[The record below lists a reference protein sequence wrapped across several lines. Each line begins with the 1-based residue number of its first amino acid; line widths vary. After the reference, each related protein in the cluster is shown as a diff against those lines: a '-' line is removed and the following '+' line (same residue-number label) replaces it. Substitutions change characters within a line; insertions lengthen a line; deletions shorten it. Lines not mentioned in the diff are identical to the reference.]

1 MRELIRTFEDA
12 APLVTRVLEKWD
24 ELPECPGKETLT
36 PLDFPEY
43 WRNMLDYRR
52 RERAAYLMGFQDE
65 EEIRYFLTTC
75 GLLKGLFYNNHPA
88 NLLDTLL
95 KVGVKPIDLIGDREH
110 RGLKVW
116 PRLTREQQV
125 KLIIAAHEHT
135 TFMNCPF

>member
-24 ELPECPGKETLT
+24 ELPECPGKEALT

-43 WRNMLDYRR
+43 WHNMLDYRG
-52 RERAAYLMGFQDE
+52 REEAASIMEFQDE
-65 EEIRYFLTTC
+65 EEIIYFLTTC
-75 GLLKGLFYNNHPA
+75 DLLSSLFYNNHPA

-95 KVGVKPIDLIGDREH
+95 KVGVKPIDFIREH

-135 TFMNCPF
+135 TFMF